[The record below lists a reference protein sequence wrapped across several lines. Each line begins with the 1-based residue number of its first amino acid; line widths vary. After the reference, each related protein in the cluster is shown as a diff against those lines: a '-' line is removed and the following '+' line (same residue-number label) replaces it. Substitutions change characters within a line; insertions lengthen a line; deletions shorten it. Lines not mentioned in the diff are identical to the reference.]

1 MKLSLELNN
10 KGKRIEV
17 PASRTLMDV
26 LRSHGF
32 WSIRRGC
39 ETASCGN
46 CTVIL
51 DGKAVYSCNRLAAQV
66 DRRKIETYEMFEEDG
81 SLEPLKQAFSDYVDS
96 DCNYCLAGFILSLK
110 AVFDL
115 NPEPTEEEIVDAVA
129 GNHCRCA
136 QTPLPVEEI
145 MAAGKKMRGTW

>member
-1 MKLSLELNN
+1 MKLTLELNN
-10 KGKRIEV
+10 KRKRIEV

-51 DGKAVYSCNRLAAQV
+51 DGKAVYSCNRLAVQA
-66 DRRKIETYEMFEEDG
+66 DRGKIETYEKFDEDG
-81 SLEPLKQAFSDYVDS
+81 GMEPLKQAFFDYVDS

-136 QTPLPVEEI
+136 KTPLPVQEI